1 MASFRIP
8 SCSEVPGGVP
18 GMWMWYQRPPQPL
31 FSVHARLVAGS
42 GLGVGFVCLA
52 LGFCLF
58 CIENPND
65 KTNKQN

>member
-1 MASFRIP
+1 
-8 SCSEVPGGVP
+8 
-18 GMWMWYQRPPQPL
+18 MWTWYQRPPQPL
-31 FSVHARLVAGS
+31 FSVHDRLVAGS